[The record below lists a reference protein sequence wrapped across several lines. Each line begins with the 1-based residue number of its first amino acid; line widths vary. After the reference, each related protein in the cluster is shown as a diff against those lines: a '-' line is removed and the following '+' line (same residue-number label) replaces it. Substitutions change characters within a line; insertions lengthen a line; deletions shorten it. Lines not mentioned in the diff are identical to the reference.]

1 MLLIAKIPVS
11 PRAVAK
17 IKHGFQA
24 SGRRIV
30 HFGQQL
36 TAVIV
41 FGQQPFLDNLVHIL
55 ACQRRARPESGLDF
69 GKIIALPGVHV
80 ANHLFE
86 RLLGGDDN
94 PGAPPAFGGQALGNG
109 LQVKHELCILVDILA
124 DLIHKKIQAKAVLPH
139 IQPLPHI
146 FREILDGN
154 FIILAELAQDIV
166 FRILVLAGC
175 PAIGLVDIAFLQ

>member
-69 GKIIALPGVHV
+69 GKIIALPKVINKQGEMVFAEIDNLDNLKTGHFNIPEPITTVQARKADLVLVPGVV
-80 ANHLFE
+80 FSSKGK
-86 RLLGGDDN
+86 RI
-94 PGAPPAFGGQALGNG
+94 GQAGGFYDRFLENNHPYTIGVAYDFQMMN
-109 LQVKHELCILVDILA
+109 DI
-124 DLIHKKIQAKAVLPH
+124 KTQPH
-139 IQPLPHI
+139 
-146 FREILDGN
+146 
-154 FIILAELAQDIV
+154 DIDV
-166 FRILVLAGC
+166 CEVISN
-175 PAIGLVDIAFLQ
+175 I